1 MYIFLWCTRIV
12 YVPIW
17 CTNMMQKAENQI
29 LEGAIE
35 AFNREIPLE
44 IRVVDRGVAIG
55 PYQADALVTLGEERT
70 PYIAEVK
77 GGVVQGNL
85 GAIVDQLGNLQNQH
99 GLAKGMLVA
108 DYINPKIAERL
119 KQLDVPFMD
128 TAGNVY
134 INAPGKFV
142 YIRGNKRRQEFTTT
156 EKNRAFET
164 TGLKVVYAFLKTPDL
179 VNRPYRQ
186 IAEMTGVANGTIGWV
201 MNGLKEA
208 GYIRDLERG
217 KGKRLVNL
225 HGLFRRWVEAYPLK
239 LQKKLDLG
247 TWAAGNPIWWVDV
260 EIEEFGAVWGGE
272 LAGEKLTHYLQPK
285 EATVYLPKTRL
296 KEFVNGVR
304 LRREVDAPYAKAGI
318 VRLYELFWTPENT
331 WEETTDPMLTYAD
344 LTKTGDPRN
353 LETAKL
359 VYEKYID
366 RHLREAA

>member
-1 MYIFLWCTRIV
+1 MVRI
-12 YVPIW
+12 
-17 CTNMMQKAENQI
+17 AENQI
-29 LEGAIE
+29 LEAAVE
-35 AFNREIPLE
+35 ALNRETPLA
-44 IRVVDRGVAIG
+44 IRVTDREVPVG
-55 PYQADALVTLGEERT
+55 PYRADAIVALGAEGM

-77 GGVVQGNL
+77 GGVVQANL
-85 GAIVDQLGNLQNQH
+85 GALIDQLGNLQNQH
-99 GLAKGMLVA
+99 GAAKGILVA
-108 DYINPKIAERL
+108 DYINPKIAEHL
-119 KQLDVPFMD
+119 KRLDVQFMD
-128 TAGNVY
+128 TAGNAY
-134 INAPGKFV
+134 INAPGQFV
-142 YIRGNKRRQEFTTT
+142 YIRGNKQRLEFTTK

-164 TGLKVVYAFLKTPDL
+164 TGLKVVYAFLREPDL

-208 GYIRDLERG
+208 GYLRDLGQG
-217 KGKRLVNL
+217 KGKRLVDL

-247 TWAAGNPIWWVDV
+247 TWTAGNPTWWVDL

-272 LAGEKLTHYLQPK
+272 LAAEKLTHYLQPK
-285 EATVYLPKTRL
+285 EATVYLPKARL
-296 KEFVNGVR
+296 KEFANGVR
-304 LRREVDAPYAKAGI
+304 LRREADTPYAEKGI
-318 VRLYELFWTPENT
+318 VRLYEMFWTPENT
-331 WEETTDPMLTYAD
+331 WTETTDPILTYAD